1 MTANKWSR
9 KGTLFSKNQKLKCG
23 DKLLD
28 LSMPRVIGIL
38 NITPDS
44 FYDGGRFTNIPEGL
58 KHVEKMIAEGAAII
72 DVGAA
77 STRPG
82 AALVPEE
89 VELDRLLPFV
99 KAIRKE
105 FPGIIISVD
114 TYRSKVASKVIDEGV
129 DMINDISGGLFDD
142 KMFGVLSQTGAA
154 YILMHIKG
162 TPGNMQHN
170 PSYED
175 VVKEILLFFV
185 SQVKL
190 LRKMGVENIILD
202 PGFGFGKSVGHNYE
216 ILQKLDSFFA
226 LGLPVAVG
234 VSRKSMINKVLGT
247 IPSEALNGT
256 TVVNTIAILMGAHIL
271 RVHDVKEAVEAIE
284 LCANFTR

>member
-9 KGTLFSKNQKLKCG
+9 KGTLFSKNQKLKCS

-82 AALVPEE
+82 AALVPED

-114 TYRSKVASKVIDEGV
+114 TYRSKVASMAIGEGA

-190 LRKMGVENIILD
+190 LRKLGVENIILD
-202 PGFGFGKSVGHNYE
+202 PGFGFGKNVGHNYE

-271 RVHDVKEAVEAIE
+271 RVHDVKEAIEAIE
-284 LCANFTR
+284 LCANFTG

>member
-247 IPSEALNGT
+247 IPSESLNGP

>member
-82 AALVPEE
+82 AALVPED

-114 TYRSKVASKVIDEGV
+114 TYRSKVASMAIGEGA

-190 LRKMGVENIILD
+190 LRKLGVENIILD

-226 LGLPVAVG
+226 LGIPVAVG
-234 VSRKSMINKVLGT
+234 VSRKSMINKILGT

-284 LCANFTR
+284 LCANFTG

>member
-1 MTANKWSR
+1 MTPNKWGD

-23 DKLLD
+23 EKLLD
-28 LSMPRVIGIL
+28 LSIPRVIGVL

-44 FYDGGRFTNIPEGL
+44 FYDGGRFTNIPDGL
-58 KHVEKMIAEGAAII
+58 NHVEKMIADGAAII

-82 AALVPEE
+82 AALVPED
-89 VELDRLLPFV
+89 VESDRLLPFV

-105 FPGIIISVD
+105 FPGIIISID
-114 TYRSKVASKVIDEGV
+114 TYRSKVASKAVDEGA

-142 KMFGVLSQTGAA
+142 KMFDVLSQTGAA

-162 TPGNMQHN
+162 TPESMQHN

-216 ILQKLDSFFA
+216 ILQKLDNFVE

-256 TVVNTIAILMGAHIL
+256 TVLNTIAILMGAHIL
-271 RVHDVKEAVEAIE
+271 RVHDVKEAVETIE
-284 LCANFTR
+284 LCANFMK